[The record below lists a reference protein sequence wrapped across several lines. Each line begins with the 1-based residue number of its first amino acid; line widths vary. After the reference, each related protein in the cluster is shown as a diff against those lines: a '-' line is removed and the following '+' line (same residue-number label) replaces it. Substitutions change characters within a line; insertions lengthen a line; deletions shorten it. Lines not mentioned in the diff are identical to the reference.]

1 MYFKAFN
8 RFWFIS
14 IIVVLSTVCTFSQK
28 KRFVEA
34 NNTFGWN
41 FYKATKP
48 DSSNFFISPFS
59 LNVALA
65 LTSEGARESTLSA
78 LNKLLVLE
86 GITRKTT
93 QYRELISQTVNVQDS
108 AFQDCLKWSIEKPK
122 GNAFYLANSL
132 WINEDCKVDEDFI
145 KASRFDYFSD
155 VFSFKKESI
164 KQANQNLN
172 QWIAEKTNNKINQIS
187 EIDSDTQLGIINAI
201 YFLGEWALPFNP
213 KKTKVKNFHTIEK
226 EKIKVSFLNGQSH
239 YRYFENDDAQFIEIP
254 YSCNQF
260 SMIVAL
266 PGKRYAINELEGKLD
281 NDYMSYTINNLKTHE
296 VIFSMPK
303 FKIETELIPKD
314 AIIKMGFPEMF
325 SDVANFSGMSS
336 SRLKIGKIVHKTL
349 IEVNEKTTEA
359 TATTMVEM
367 IVVGYGGGEPPPPPP
382 PPKVFNA
389 NHPFIFFIID
399 NRTKATLFVGRYA
412 K

>member
-1 MYFKAFN
+1 MSLKAIN
-8 RFWFIS
+8 RFGFTLIM
-14 IIVVLSTVCTFSQK
+14 VVLSTAFAFSQK
-28 KRFVEA
+28 QSFVET
-34 NNTFGWN
+34 NNTFGLN

-65 LTSEGARESTLSA
+65 LTSEGARGSTLSEI
-78 LNKLLVLE
+78 NRLLVHE

-93 QYRELISQTVNVQDS
+93 KYQELISQTVNVQDS
-108 AFQDCLKWSIEKPK
+108 AFQDCIKWSIERPK
-122 GNAFYLANSL
+122 GNALYLANSL
-132 WINEDCKVDEDFI
+132 WINEDFKVDEDF
-145 KASRFDYFSD
+145 KKVSRLDYFSD

-164 KQANQNLN
+164 MQTNQNLN
-172 QWIAEKTNNKINQIS
+172 QWIAEKTNNKIIQIA

-226 EKIKVSFLNGQSH
+226 EKIKVSFLNEQSH

-266 PGKRYAINELEGKLD
+266 PGRRYAINELEGKLD
-281 NDYMSYTINNLKTHE
+281 NDYMSNTINNLKTHE

-336 SRLKIGKIVHKTL
+336 SRLKIGKIVHKTF

-359 TATTMVEM
+359 AATTMVEM
-367 IVVGYGGGEPPPPPP
+367 VVVGYGGGEPPPPPP